1 MNEIMDLSQLP
12 QHIFGMHDEGAEQFF
27 TDAGKRA
34 WIVFSVVATD
44 GPRDFSALSN
54 AGHGVIVRLNNGYG
68 SAGTLPFSSQ
78 YDAFAAACAQYAANS
93 QGAHIWIIGNE
104 TNLQG
109 ERPGN
114 GSPEEEPIT
123 PERYG
128 ECFAKCRATIK
139 NVPGHADDWVMPAPP
154 GPWNNQTAYP
164 ANPAGD
170 WVTYFGDL
178 LNECLK
184 RRALPD
190 ALALHT
196 YSNHSAPQDAA
207 LVESDERAPAPFQAR
222 HWQFRAYRD
231 FLGVVPAALRGRPVL
246 ITESQHLPWENR
258 DHTWIQR
265 AYAEINAWNANA
277 ANQSIQA
284 LCLFR
289 WQRNQDDP
297 DGWSISNKNKLVND
311 LRAALQNDFRAR
323 WIQTAAPAQP
333 VIVAPPAVT
342 TPTSE
347 HLPLAKTRWFVEE
360 TIRKLEA
367 QDGNAARGILTQTVI
382 PWFYA
387 TAPKHST
394 SLSDAQAQ
402 TAARWHCEEATR
414 QIEAQALNDAA
425 NTLRQNVLTW
435 LASPGPGAL
444 GILSVEYPPKAQ
456 APKRQAAAKKAR
468 VKKPQAPAAS
478 VKASPKS
485 KRATGKKK
493 TATKTKGK

>member
-1 MNEIMDLSQLP
+1 MDLSQLP

-54 AGHGVIVRLNNGYG
+54 AGHGVIARLNNGYG

-78 YDAFAAACAQYAANS
+78 YDAFAAACAQYVANS

-128 ECFAKCRATIK
+128 ECFAKCRAAIK
-139 NVPGHADDWVMPAPP
+139 NVAGHADDWVIPAPP
-154 GPWNNQTAYP
+154 GPWNAQTQYP
-164 ANPAGD
+164 GNPSGD
-170 WVTYFGDL
+170 WVNYFRDI

-184 RRALPD
+184 RNAPPD

-196 YSNHSAPQDAA
+196 YTLNVFDAS
-207 LVESDERAPAPFQAR
+207 LITSEQRHDNPAHNTR
-222 HWQFRAYRD
+222 HLHFRAYQD
-231 FLGVVPAALRGRPVL
+231 FLGVVPQSLRACPVL
-246 ITESQHLPWENR
+246 ITESQANPWENR
-258 DHTWIQR
+258 DVGWVQA
-265 AYAEINAWNANA
+265 AYAEINTWNANA
-277 ANQSIQA
+277 ANQPIQA

-289 WQRNQDDP
+289 WQHNDGDP
-297 DGWSISNKNKLVND
+297 EGWSISNKNKLIND

-323 WIQTAAPAQP
+323 WAQDAAPATP
-333 VIVAPPAVT
+333 VVPAPPVVT
-342 TPTSE
+342 PPSQV
-347 HLPLAKTRWFVEE
+347 LPLAQARWFVEE
-360 TIRKLEA
+360 AVRKLEA
-367 QDGNAARGILTQTVI
+367 QDGNAARALLTQTVI

-394 SLSDAQAQ
+394 SLADAQAQ

-425 NTLRQNVLTW
+425 NTLRQNVLSW
-435 LASPGPGAL
+435 LSSSGPGAL
-444 GILSVEYPPKAQ
+444 GILSVEYPAKRKVKSKAKPKT
-456 APKRQAAAKKAR
+456 APRKKRAAKPRSLLLSAETR
-468 VKKPQAPAAS
+468 APT
-478 VKASPKS
+478 K
-485 KRATGKKK
+485 KRAKN
-493 TATKTKGK
+493 